1 MAHIDFNTHIS
12 VSFNKELEDLRNAVL
27 VMGGEVEQQL
37 LNVIQAIQF
46 NEASRAE
53 KVVLNDIRIN
63 QLEVEIDQECLRIL
77 ATRNPTAS
85 DLRLVMT
92 VSKTTTDIERMGDE
106 IARVAKYISQGI
118 FQIDEQIKLN
128 TIVLGE
134 EIIKMMQKTF
144 DAFARQDVQSAALV
158 FERDDIIDAKYE
170 HIMLMLKDRLR
181 HEVEQLDNWLAI
193 MSGLRALE
201 RIGDH
206 CKNLCEYIIYL
217 AGGQDIRHTSTKKMQ
232 KKIKALIS
240 P

>member
-1 MAHIDFNTHIS
+1 
-12 VSFNKELEDLRNAVL
+12 
-27 VMGGEVEQQL
+27 
-37 LNVIQAIQF
+37 
-46 NEASRAE
+46 
-53 KVVLNDIRIN
+53 
-63 QLEVEIDQECLRIL
+63 
-77 ATRNPTAS
+77 
-85 DLRLVMT
+85 
-92 VSKTTTDIERMGDE
+92 
-106 IARVAKYISQGI
+106 
-118 FQIDEQIKLN
+118 DEQIKLN